1 MENNGANTSN
11 RCTTPLLRFFL
22 GTHFFSN
29 LDTTETMKP
38 FTEACYDGLVEI
50 VNSDNVSLMLP
61 QLAALAKK
69 RLSPQF
75 SDVPTL

>member
-38 FTEACYDGLVEI
+38 FTEAC
-50 VNSDNVSLMLP
+50 
-61 QLAALAKK
+61 
-69 RLSPQF
+69 
-75 SDVPTL
+75 